1 MQRQNL
7 KLVIVWEYHNTK
19 IFLRKVA
26 LQIGL
31 NNFCGQKSTVPWTY
45 AISDL
50 NGEIVLGRF
59 YEKAFQKT
67 SQTEFRIPKVTKKA
81 TSLSNGRAVTIYSIA
96 QLIWKT

>member
-7 KLVIVWEYHNTK
+7 KFVIVWEYHNTK
-19 IFLRKVA
+19 IFLRNVA

-31 NNFCGQKSTVPWTY
+31 NNFCGQKSTAPWTY

-50 NGEIVLGRF
+50 NGEKVLGRF

-67 SQTEFRIPKVTKKA
+67 SQTEFRILKVTKKA
-81 TSLSNGRAVTIYSIA
+81 TSLSNGRPVTIHSIA
-96 QLIWKT
+96 GLI

>member
-1 MQRQNL
+1 MILLEYQNIRAILQKAMYQIDLKKCSLLQRLIKN
-7 KLVIVWEYHNTK
+7 I
-19 IFLRKVA
+19 
-26 LQIGL
+26 
-31 NNFCGQKSTVPWTY
+31 VPWTY

-81 TSLSNGRAVTIYSIA
+81 TSLSNGRPVTIYSIA
-96 QLIWKT
+96 RLI